1 MDDTDQ
7 KLLALLSSN
16 PRAHLQE
23 LAQRLLI
30 SKQAVH
36 HRIHDLMD
44 EGVLIGTTAAISF
57 AYLKAIP
64 VVIFG
69 ASNAPFIEETMNRL
83 GESDFARRVV
93 IAGGNYVYVV
103 GVLRNLSELDGYVE
117 FVRHAAE
124 IPDPIVGIY
133 SLDEVPMPNYQ
144 VDGIQPRK
152 SNYRKLTPI
161 DLRIIAS
168 LKDDARRPISE
179 IAEIVGITARTVRR
193 SLDSMIADGSIE
205 LHARIDDPMGGE
217 TLSLIH
223 IKLNN
228 GSNKGEVAKRLLSR
242 FRSLETYVRAF
253 SNIPDFL
260 IMVLWS
266 DDLREIRTVFRE
278 ICEERDSASVTLN
291 IVYLERIYHTTW
303 RDNLLDTLVGRCEKM
318 GDAQAP

>member
-1 MDDTDQ
+1 MDDTDR

-16 PRAHLQE
+16 PRASLQE
-23 LAQRLLI
+23 LAQRLRI

-36 HRIHDLMD
+36 HRIHDLTD

-57 AYLKAIP
+57 EYLRAIP
-64 VVIFG
+64 VAIFG

-93 IAGGNYVYVV
+93 IAGGNYIYVV
-103 GVLRNLSELDGYVE
+103 GVLRNLSELDEYVE

-124 IPDPIVGIY
+124 IPDPTVGIY
-133 SLDEVPMPNYQ
+133 SLDEVPIPNYH

-152 SNYRKLTPI
+152 SNYRKLTPV

-168 LKDDARRPISE
+168 LKDDARRPVSE
-179 IAEIVGITARTVRR
+179 IAEIAGITSRTARR

-205 LHARIDDPMGGE
+205 FHARIDDLVGGE

-228 GSNKGEVAKRLLSR
+228 GSNTGEVAKKLLSK
-242 FRSLETYVRAF
+242 FRSLETYIRAF

-260 IMVLWS
+260 MMAVWS

-291 IVYLERIYHTTW
+291 IAYLERIYHTAW
-303 RDNLLDTLVGRCEKM
+303 RDNLLDALVAGYGKM
-318 GDAQAP
+318 ADAQVP